1 MKLIFSILLVYTILF
16 ASEDITISSA
26 NNTLYEK
33 FIFND
38 LIANKNNFKTNNN
51 HKLVNVYNLSKNDL
65 LFLIS
70 SNSIDNSCHACVSKM
85 SWYHLKKENNNWQ
98 IVNKIVNVEPDYGS
112 WGSFDIPELIYI
124 GKDKIA
130 FKYIVSYSQQGIS
143 GDKLDIQEYD
153 NFKFKKILT
162 TEFGYSDSGVYEEN
176 EEHNNWESK
185 MYIVKKDKPYYDIV
199 ITKKGKKNQ
208 KEFEDNQI
216 FKYING
222 KYTLDKN

>member
-70 SNSIDNSCHACVSKM
+70 SNSNDNSCHACVSKM
-85 SWYHLKKENNNWQ
+85 SWYHLKKE
-98 IVNKIVNVEPDYGS
+98 
-112 WGSFDIPELIYI
+112 
-124 GKDKIA
+124 A
-130 FKYIVSYSQQGIS
+130 
-143 GDKLDIQEYD
+143 
-153 NFKFKKILT
+153 
-162 TEFGYSDSGVYEEN
+162 
-176 EEHNNWESK
+176 
-185 MYIVKKDKPYYDIV
+185 
-199 ITKKGKKNQ
+199 
-208 KEFEDNQI
+208 
-216 FKYING
+216 
-222 KYTLDKN
+222 